1 MDTSPSNTGDTARTM
16 AGTSA
21 DADDLFNSRLLSGLQ
36 KPLRLLLL
44 LAFKP
49 NCLLDRTWNDGT
61 QEASVQTGEC

>member
-1 MDTSPSNTGDTARTM
+1 MDTTSSSNMGDTARTM

-21 DADDLFNSRLLSGLQ
+21 IDDLFNSRLLSGLQ

-49 NCLLDRTWNDGT
+49 NCLPDRTWNDGT
-61 QEASVQTGEC
+61 QEPLVQTGG